1 MKYEEPK
8 MSVLLFNGRDII
20 TTSDDEIIGG
30 GGLGGDDLGDG
41 GGTDVNGRS
50 RTSF

>member
-8 MSVLLFNGRDII
+8 MSLLFFNTRDII
-20 TTSDDEIIGG
+20 RTSDDEIIGG
-30 GGLGGDDLGDG
+30 GLGGEDIGDG
-41 GGTDVNGRS
+41 GGSNVNGRS

>member
-1 MKYEEPK
+1 MKYEKPK
-8 MSVLLFNGRDII
+8 MSVLLFNARDII
-20 TTSDDEIIGG
+20 RTSDDEIIGG
-30 GGLGGDDLGDG
+30 GLGGDNLGDN